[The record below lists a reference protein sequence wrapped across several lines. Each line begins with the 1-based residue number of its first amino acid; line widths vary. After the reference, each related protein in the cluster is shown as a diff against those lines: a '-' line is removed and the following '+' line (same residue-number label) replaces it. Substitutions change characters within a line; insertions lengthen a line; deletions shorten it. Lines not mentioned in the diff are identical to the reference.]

1 MKNDNTSIARAGSKV
16 PVARAECEA
25 PLYVPRSDIYE
36 KADGLLLLADMPGV
50 PESSVDIELDKD
62 HMTITGRLGP
72 ESLEGYD
79 LTYSEYR
86 PGGYRRTFRLSDE
99 IDVEKI
105 TASMKNGTL
114 AVHLPKKETVKPRKI
129 TVQRL

>member
-1 MKNDNTSIARAGSKV
+1 MKNDNTSIARTGSCV
-16 PVARAECEA
+16 PAARCESEV

-36 KADGLLLLADMPGV
+36 KPDGLLLLADMPGV
-50 PESSVDIELDKD
+50 PETAVDIELDKD
-62 HMTITGRLGP
+62 HMTITGRLEP

-105 TASMKNGTL
+105 SASMKNGTL

-129 TVQRL
+129 VVKRV